1 VLRHWPLTERGPTH
15 RATFGATLPPI
26 VAPGAMHSQGVAD
39 AIEYAG
45 VLGEALAILVEE

>member
-26 VAPGAMHSQGVAD
+26 VVRGAMHSQEVAD

-45 VLGEALAILVEE
+45 VLGEALVILVEE